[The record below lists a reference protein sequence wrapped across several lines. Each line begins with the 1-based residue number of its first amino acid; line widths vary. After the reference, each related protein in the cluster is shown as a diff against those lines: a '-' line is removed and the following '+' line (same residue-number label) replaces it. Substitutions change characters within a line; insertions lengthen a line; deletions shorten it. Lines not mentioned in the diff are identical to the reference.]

1 MKSDSFVRTAYTDK
15 ASLSSAG
22 LHDGKYLTSKL
33 QFFKSRAH
41 VCTIISSGYF
51 WSPRQ
56 SRNEQSH
63 KRVSMLSWWN
73 QLLHFFVSRDK
84 LIWAALAVTAAMA
97 RSAVDVGRTD
107 VTLDRIAAGSIL
119 EPSAPVKAPAV
130 LSLVRTSE
138 VGRPSTKSQN

>member
-1 MKSDSFVRTAYTDK
+1 MKSDAFVRTAYTDK

-56 SRNEQSH
+56 SWNKQ
-63 KRVSMLSWWN
+63 RVNMLSWWN
-73 QLLHFFVSRDK
+73 QLLHFFVSRHK
-84 LIWAALAVTAAMA
+84 LIWAALAVTAATA

-119 EPSAPVKAPAV
+119 ESSAPVKATVVP
-130 LSLVRTSE
+130 SNVRTSE
-138 VGRPSTKSQN
+138 VSRPSTKSQN